1 MRIMPQNKIVPPTI
15 VSDDPGTVNGISE
28 SESGGEDMK
37 IRKSLH
43 LGVAAVA
50 IALAF
55 GVAPTTVVA
64 QQAAAVTVGANDI
77 GGVVRGPNGP
87 EAGVW
92 VIAET
97 TDLPTKMNKTVVT
110 DDQGRYLIP
119 DLPKAN
125 YVVWARGYGLVDSAK
140 TTSEPGKTV
149 NITAVPAPNDAAAAE
164 YYPAIYWF
172 SMLKIPGKEMFPGT
186 GPNGN
191 GMATTMKS
199 QLQWTDQIKTNG
211 CFACH
216 ALGTKATRT
225 IPEALGTFKNS
236 VEAWER
242 RIQSGQAMIGMA
254 AAIGRQDPKI
264 SIANFADWT
273 DRIKAGELPFAKP
286 ERPQGLERNVV
297 VTQWDWGDAK
307 SYMHDQ
313 VSTDK
318 RKPTVNAY
326 GKHFGATEE
335 STDWFPV
342 FDPTTNQPSK
352 VNMPV
357 RDSGM
362 ESTKNN
368 TMAPSAY
375 WGEEAIWDS
384 KTSVHSLIMDEK
396 TQVWFTSRVGK
407 PENPAFC
414 QAGSDHPSAKAF
426 PLKESTRHLAVYDP
440 KTNTTKLI
448 RTCYNTHHVVL
459 AEDADN
465 TVWISQGGPQQGVMG
480 WLNRR
485 IWEETG
491 DEAKA
496 QGWAPIIIDTNGNG
510 KADDYV
516 QPNQA
521 VDPAKDKRL
530 NAGLYGVGVN
540 PSDGTVWGAVLGY
553 PGYVLRY
560 DPQTK
565 LSEVYEP
572 PFPGFGPRGFDI
584 DRNGIAYVPLSSGH
598 LGAFDRRKCK
608 GPLNGPQ
615 AAEGKLCPEGWT
627 LTPFPGP
634 QFKNVAESGSAEAS
648 YYTWVDQQNTLG
660 LGNNVP
666 LSTGNANESLM
677 ALVDGKWVNMRIPY
691 PLGFFAKWIDGR
703 IDDPNAGW
711 KGRGLWTTDG
721 NRTPFHRET
730 GKGTTPKI
738 SKFQIRP
745 DPLAN

>member
-1 MRIMPQNKIVPPTI
+1 
-15 VSDDPGTVNGISE
+15 
-28 SESGGEDMK
+28 MK
-37 IRKSLH
+37 TRKSLQ
-43 LGVAAVA
+43 LGVAAIA

-64 QQAAAVTVGANDI
+64 QQATAVSVGANEI
-77 GGVVRGPNGP
+77 GGVVSGPNGP

-119 DLPKAN
+119 DLPKGN

-140 TTSEPGKTV
+140 ATSEPGKTV
-149 NITAVPAPNDAAAAE
+149 NITAVPAPNAAAAAE

-172 SMLKIPGKEMFPGT
+172 SMLKIPGKDQFPGT
-186 GPNGN
+186 GTGANGN
-191 GMATTMKS
+191 GMPTFMKS
-199 QLQWTDQIKTNG
+199 QLQWTDQVKTNG
-211 CFACH
+211 CYACH
-216 ALGTKATRT
+216 QLGNRATRV
-225 IPEALGTFKNS
+225 IPKELGTFKNS

-242 RIQSGQAMIGMA
+242 RVQSGQAMVQMA
-254 AAIGRQDPKI
+254 AALGRQQPKI
-264 SIANFADWT
+264 AIENLANWT
-273 DRIKAGELPFAKP
+273 DRIAGGELPFAKP
-286 ERPQGLERNVV
+286 ERPQGVERNVV
-297 VTQWDWGDAK
+297 ITQWDWGDAK

-318 RKPTVNAY
+318 RHPTVNAY
-326 GKHFGATEE
+326 GKHFGATED
-335 STDWFPV
+335 SRDWFPV
-342 FDPTTNQPSK
+342 FDPATNRPST

-357 RDSGM
+357 RDTDM
-362 ESTKNN
+362 ETSKNN

-375 WGEEAIWDS
+375 WGDEAIWDS
-384 KTSVHSLIMDEK
+384 KTSVHSLMMDERGD
-396 TQVWFTSRVGK
+396 VWFTSKVGK

-426 PLKESTRHLAVYDP
+426 PLKESTRHLAMYDP

-448 RTCYNTHHVVL
+448 RTCFNTHHVVL

-465 TVWISQGGPQQGVMG
+465 TVWVSAGGPQQGAIG

-485 IWEETG
+485 VWEETG

-496 QGWAPIIIDTNGNG
+496 QGWAPVIIDTNGNG
-510 KADDYV
+510 KVDDYV

-521 VDPAKDKRL
+521 VDPSKDKRL
-530 NAGLYGVGVN
+530 AAGLYGVGVN

-553 PGYVLRY
+553 PGYVLRF
-560 DPQTK
+560 DPKTK

-634 QFKNVAESGSAEAS
+634 QFRDVAETGSAEAS
-648 YYTWVDQQNTLG
+648 YYTWVDQQNTSG

-666 LSTGNANESLM
+666 MATGNANESLM
-677 ALVDGKWVNMRIPY
+677 ALVDGKWVNMRVPY

-711 KGRGLWTTDG
+711 KGRALWTTDG

-730 GKGTTPKI
+730 GKGTLPKI

-745 DPLAN
+745 NPLAD

>member
-1 MRIMPQNKIVPPTI
+1 MRTKR
-15 VSDDPGTVNGISE
+15 G
-28 SESGGEDMK
+28 
-37 IRKSLH
+37 LY

-55 GVAPTTVVA
+55 GVAPMPASA
-64 QQAAAVTVGANDI
+64 QTAVSIGNTDI
-77 GGVVRGPNGP
+77 GGVVTGPNGP

-125 YVVWARGYGLVDSAK
+125 YTVWARGYGLVDSAK
-140 TTSEPGKTV
+140 AQSEPGKIV
-149 NITAVPAPNDAAAAE
+149 NITAIPAPTDAAAAQ

-172 SMLKIPGKEMFPGT
+172 SMLKMPPKSQFPGT
-186 GPNGN
+186 GTGANGN
-191 GMATTMKS
+191 GMPVTMKS
-199 QLQWTDQIKTNG
+199 QLQWADQVKTNG
-211 CFACH
+211 CYACH
-216 ALGTKATRT
+216 QLGNKATRE
-225 IPEALGTFKNS
+225 IPKELGTFKNS

-242 RIQSGQAMIGMA
+242 RVQSGQAMTGMA
-254 AAIGRQDPKI
+254 GALGRQEPKT
-264 SIANFADWT
+264 SIANLANWT
-273 DRIKAGELPFAKP
+273 DRIAAGELPFAKP
-286 ERPQGLERNVV
+286 QRPQGIERNVV
-297 VTQWDWGDAK
+297 ITQWDWGTAK
-307 SYMHDQ
+307 TYMHDQ

-318 RKPTVNAY
+318 RKPTVNAN

-335 STDWFPV
+335 SADWFPV
-342 FDPTTNQPSK
+342 FDPVTNQPTQ
-352 VNMPV
+352 VAMPT
-357 RDSGM
+357 RDAGM
-362 ESTKNN
+362 ESSKNN
-368 TMAPSAY
+368 TMAPSPY

-384 KTSVHSLIMDEK
+384 KASIHSLIMDERGN
-396 TQVWFTSRVGK
+396 VIFTSKVGK

-426 PLKESTRHLAVYDP
+426 PLKESNRHLAMYDP
-440 KTNTTKLI
+440 KANTTKLI
-448 RTCYNTHHVVL
+448 RTCFNTHHVVL

-465 TVWISQGGPQQGVMG
+465 TIWVSAGGPQQGAIG
-480 WLNRR
+480 WVNRK

-496 QGWAPIIIDTNGNG
+496 QGWAPVVIDTNGNG
-510 KADDYV
+510 KLDDYV

-530 NAGLYGVGVN
+530 SAGLYGVGVN
-540 PSDGTVWGAVLGY
+540 PADGTVWGAVLGY
-553 PGYVLRY
+553 PGYVLRF
-560 DPQTK
+560 DPKTK
-565 LSEVYEP
+565 LSEIYEP

-627 LTPFPGP
+627 LTAFPGP
-634 QFKNVAESGSAEAS
+634 QFRDIAENGSAEAS
-648 YYTWVDQQNTLG
+648 YYTWVDQQNTSG

-666 LSTGNANESLM
+666 LATGNANESLM
-677 ALVDGKWVNMRIPY
+677 ALVDGKWVNMVVPY

-711 KGRGLWTTDG
+711 KGRALWTTDG

-730 GKGTTPKI
+730 GKGTLPKI
-738 SKFQIRP
+738 SKFQVRP
-745 DPLAN
+745 DPLAR

>member
-1 MRIMPQNKIVPPTI
+1 
-15 VSDDPGTVNGISE
+15 
-28 SESGGEDMK
+28 MK
-37 IRKSLH
+37 TRNSMY
-43 LGVAAVA
+43 LGVAALA
-50 IALAF
+50 IALAL
-55 GVAPTTVVA
+55 GVAPTTVMA
-64 QQAAAVTVGANDI
+64 QQAAVVNVGANDI

-119 DLPKAN
+119 DLPKAK

-140 TTSEPGKTV
+140 ANSEPGKTV
-149 NITAVPAPNDAAAAE
+149 NITAVPAPNEAAAAE
-164 YYPAIYWF
+164 YYPSIYWF

-191 GMATTMKS
+191 GMATAMKS

-216 ALGTKATRT
+216 GLGTKATRT

-242 RIQSGQAMIGMA
+242 RIQSGQAMTGMA

-297 VTQWDWGDAK
+297 ITQWDWGDAK

-318 RKPTVNAY
+318 RKPTVNAF

-510 KADDYV
+510 KADEYV

-521 VDPAKDKRL
+521 VDPTKDKRL

-584 DRNGIAYVPLSSGH
+584 DRNGVSYVPLSSGH

-615 AAEGKLCPEGWT
+615 AADGKLCPEGWT

-666 LSTGNANESLM
+666 LATGNANESLM
-677 ALVDGKWVNMRIPY
+677 ALVDGKWVNMRMPY

-738 SKFQIRP
+738 SKFQMRP